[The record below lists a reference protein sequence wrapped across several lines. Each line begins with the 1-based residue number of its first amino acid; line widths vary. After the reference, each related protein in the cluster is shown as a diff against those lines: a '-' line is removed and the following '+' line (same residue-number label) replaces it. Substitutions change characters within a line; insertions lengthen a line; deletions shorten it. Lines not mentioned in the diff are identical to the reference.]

1 MTKLDEALA
10 RFDRLIHSPA
20 YQDLAW
26 AHALQKQ
33 LAERQLMPGG
43 RAICPVLRPHLLS
56 RRQYDSLQKT
66 AAVLSAAMDRVSE
79 QAIADPALLA
89 RLQLLPA
96 ERMLAAV
103 NHTHGRAAA
112 ITLTANCPAAGHS
125 ITGVSADPPA
135 SIVYTEQLSDLFYE
149 SAPMKELRKRLK
161 FTRGKSVKKLL
172 QSVLA
177 AYKGHGKKKFP
188 CIGVVEFRQ
197 SLKAAPSTEALLLAE
212 LFRSNGYPAEV
223 VTPEQLEYR
232 NGELRRGD
240 FTIDI
245 VYRRVSAQELLVR
258 SDLNHPLL
266 RAYRDHAICMVNS
279 FRAEVAGKA
288 TILALLGDE
297 TILAQFPAAERKL
310 LRQHIP
316 WTRFMANA
324 KTTRGNEQ
332 VDLPEWVVRN
342 KESLQLR
349 PLDTG
354 SDLHTFDGA
363 TLEQGMWERAVKT
376 ALRSRY
382 VVQEK
387 TPTERARFPVFQ
399 FGRLEMRDFRVSVQP
414 ALFSGK
420 MDSAA
425 ADVEDVTSTFS
436 LLNGLTPAFVL
447 E

>member
-79 QAIADPALLA
+79 QALAEPSLLS

-112 ITLTANCPAAGHS
+112 ITLMANCPAAGHF

-177 AYKGHGKKKFP
+177 AYKGQGKKKFP
-188 CIGVVEFRQ
+188 CIGVIEFRQ

-240 FTIDI
+240 FVIDI

-258 SDLNHPLL
+258 ADLNHPLL

-316 WTRFMANA
+316 WTRFMANS
-324 KTTRGNEQ
+324 KTTRGTEQ
-332 VDLPEWVVRN
+332 VDLPEWVARN
-342 KESLQLR
+342 KDTLQLR

-363 TLEQGMWERAVKT
+363 ALEQGMWERAVKT

-387 TPTERARFPVFQ
+387 TPAEQASFPVFQ
-399 FGRLEMRDFRVSVQP
+399 FGRLEMRDFRIAVQP
-414 ALFSGK
+414 ALFAGK

-436 LLNGLTPAFVL
+436 LLNGLTPTFVL